1 MPDTLPQRHPDEVL
15 HPAERRH
22 LLGAIAQLV
31 AATPPASATAAHL
44 GHWLKDYAPEL
55 ELNLSK
61 FPLSSL
67 PPRWHFL
74 GPRATRRAPSSAKA
88 KKVQSLTDPGCWARL
103 AGHLAAA
110 CAKARTKH
118 LSPLDINLSLL
129 HQQVQIPDQDARVF
143 NLLYRLQA
151 DERYQALV
159 VPVLDDTGGVLRV
172 HHVLKTLLGLSQ
184 QDLRRI
190 VRRRS
195 PLTQTGLL
203 ASGKVFD
210 PVDDAS
216 DASWVNH
223 RIVDAMQESF
233 ASSLDLANF
242 MLGEPVPPEL
252 ECADF
257 DHMADLRDFV
267 TRLLRGAREKNQPG
281 INILLYGNT
290 GTGKSQ
296 FCRIVAREAGMTLHE
311 VRSNHGFAEQASGAF
326 RLTELQLANSLLSGR
341 ADSLLMFDEMEDI
354 IESDLERIGNDSPVI
369 ESKAYFNTLLE
380 NHQTPILWTTNNLHD
395 IDPAFLRRMT
405 LMVEFRTP
413 PRQARE
419 RIWKRTLA
427 RHEMTLPDAFVSRLS
442 ASHELSPGFV
452 GNAVVAAKLTGDQ
465 QDAMTVLNSAARAMY
480 ARPLAPLSETDDFD
494 QSLVN
499 CAQPVAELTAA
510 MLRANGKNFS
520 LCLYGP
526 PGTGKSAYARY
537 LAAALGMEVL
547 VRRASDLLGMFLGQS
562 EHNIAAM
569 FAEAVDRKAFL
580 IVDEADSL
588 LRDRGAATH
597 SWEVTQVNEMLTW
610 MEQHPLPYAF
620 TTNLMDGLDR
630 AAMRRF
636 TFKARF
642 DYLDAAQVVRAF
654 RHFLLAEPPAEIT
667 RLDRLTPGDFRVVQA
682 RANILGIA
690 DPHRLLE
697 MLREEVALKRDGTQR
712 AIGFAPGRV
721 SPPALT

>member
-1 MPDTLPQRHPDEVL
+1 MYLRMPVTPGSQARHPDEVM

-22 LLGAIAQLV
+22 LLGAIAHLV
-31 AATPPASATAAHL
+31 AATQPDSSTAEYL
-44 GHWLKDYAPEL
+44 GHWLKAYAPEL
-55 ELNLSK
+55 DLDLSK
-61 FPLSSL
+61 FPLSTL
-67 PPRWHFL
+67 PPRRHFL
-74 GPRATRRAPSSAKA
+74 GPPAARRAPSKAKT
-88 KKVQSLTDPGCWARL
+88 KKVQSLTDPKCWARL
-103 AGHLAAA
+103 AGHLASA
-110 CAKARTKH
+110 CEKARTRKR
-118 LSPLDINLSLL
+118 SPLDINLGLL
-129 HQQVQIPDQDARVF
+129 HQQVQIPDKDAQVF
-143 NLLYRLQA
+143 NLLYRLQT
-151 DERYQALV
+151 DDRYQALV
-159 VPVLDDTGGVLRV
+159 VPTLDETGGVLRV
-172 HHVLKTLLGLSQ
+172 HYVLKTLLGLSQ
-184 QDLRRI
+184 QELRKI
-190 VRRRS
+190 LRRRS

-203 ASGKVFD
+203 ASSDVFD
-210 PVDDAS
+210 PIS
-216 DASWVNH
+216 DASEANWVNN
-223 RIVDAMQESF
+223 RIVDAMQEPF
-233 ASSLDLANF
+233 ENSLDLANF
-242 MLGEPVPPEL
+242 MLGEPVAPEL
-252 ECADF
+252 EYGDF
-257 DHMADLRDFV
+257 DHMADMRDFAK
-267 TRLLRGAREKNQPG
+267 RLLRGARERKQPG

-296 FCRIVAREAGMTLHE
+296 FCRIVAKEAGMTLHE

-341 ADSLLMFDEMEDI
+341 DDSLLMFDEMEDI

-380 NHQTPILWTTNNLHD
+380 NHQTPILWTTNNIGD

-405 LMVEFRTP
+405 LIVEFKTP

-465 QDAMTVLNSAARAMY
+465 QDAMTVLNSAAKAMRT
-480 ARPLAPLSETDDFD
+480 RPLAALSEADDFD

-510 MLRANGKNFS
+510 MLRARGKSFS

-537 LAAALGMEVL
+537 LAASLGMEVL

-636 TFKARF
+636 TFKAKF
-642 DYLDAAQVVRAF
+642 DYLDTDQAVRAF

-682 RANILGIA
+682 RASILEISE
-690 DPHRLLE
+690 PQRLLD
-697 MLREEVALKRDGTQR
+697 MLREEVSLKREGASR
-712 AIGFAPGRV
+712 AIGFAPTSR
-721 SPPALT
+721 